1 MANMQDRSA
10 AMPQNGGDR
19 QMMRD
24 HWAGEVTPNRM
35 EWNEPM
41 TWGDPRYGMMSGQ
54 MNGQMDQT
62 AQFRGLQMNQGNRN
76 DLSMS
81 NDLPSEVVES
91 PTNLNEAYMGS
102 LKAMLNRNKGNYIV
116 ATFLIGT
123 QNLSSWEGILY
134 DVGNDYVTIYQ
145 PGRDRYVVI
154 DMYSLKYIEFYD
166 TRRQELC
173 DQMLRQ
179 RGWQNP

>member
-1 MANMQDRSA
+1 MTNMQMNQPGRPA
-10 AMPQNGGDR
+10 EPR
-19 QMMRD
+19 QTAPAD
-24 HWAGEVTPNRM
+24 WAGEVNR
-35 EWNEPM
+35 
-41 TWGDPRYGMMSGQ
+41 GGMMPAESWGWEQDRPMGQTGQ
-54 MNGQMDQT
+54 MP
-62 AQFRGLQMNQGNRN
+62 QFRGGQLSQGNRSSG
-76 DLSMS
+76 LSLR
-81 NDLPSEVVES
+81 NDLPAEVVES
-91 PTNLNEAYMGS
+91 PTTVSEAYMGS

-166 TRRQELC
+166 TRRQQLC
-173 DQMLRQ
+173 DQMLRE
-179 RGWQNP
+179 RGL